1 MLISQTLE
9 YALRAMVF
17 IATGT
22 GQSYTTLQISQATKV
37 PQAYLSK
44 VLQLLV
50 KAKLIQSQRGLGG
63 GFVLNKE
70 AKDICILDI
79 VNAVDPLERIESCPL
94 GISSH
99 GNDLCRLH
107 KKLDEAISVIEKDF
121 TDTSITDIITN
132 PTSVL
137 PLCERPAM

>member
-9 YALRAMVF
+9 YALRSIVF
-17 IATGT
+17 IATGA

-44 VLQLLV
+44 VLQSLV

-63 GFVLNKE
+63 GFILNKV
-70 AKDICILDI
+70 AKEIRILDV
-79 VNAVDPLERIESCPL
+79 VNAVDPLERIKTCPL
-94 GISSH
+94 GIKSH

-107 KKLDEAISVIEKDF
+107 KKLDESLSIIEKDF
-121 TDTSITDIITN
+121 ADTTLTDIITN
-132 PTSVL
+132 PTNVL
-137 PLCERPAM
+137 PLCEKPVM